1 MGRGGLDEYEAWLDT
16 LDKKLYVA
24 GPVVYVEFDHPLVI
38 SLSNCTDSAGL
49 KVCAERLREA
59 LRRNHAHLPIKYL
72 LERFLRLAIEAN
84 NLPMSRDLLM
94 NELREEWGIKNDYTD
109 F

>member
-16 LDKKLYVA
+16 LDKKLYPA
-24 GPVVYVEFDHPLVI
+24 GSVVRVEFDHPLVI
-38 SLSNCTDSAGL
+38 SLSNCADSAGL
-49 KVCAERLREA
+49 KICAARLREA
-59 LRRNHAHLPIKYL
+59 LRGNHSHLPIKYL

-84 NLPMSRDLLM
+84 NLRLSRDQQM